1 MKILEHRQLTDLS
14 PAKVQFIR
22 IDPEDISATMAD
34 ILKVLMDMSWL
45 KNFDE
50 EYERGA
56 FASKANKTIDDIKD
70 KFSKCSSD
78 KVTSSAGE
86 YIVSELAREAL
97 INQLTYLD
105 IPLAELLGKL
115 MDKYTFEGV
124 EYSWLKV
131 CYYYDYLGPT
141 K

>member
-50 EYERGA
+50 EYERGS

-105 IPLAELLGKL
+105 IPLAELLGKKKSGNPGFDFHSANFIL
-115 MDKYTFEGV
+115 IF
-124 EYSWLKV
+124 
-131 CYYYDYLGPT
+131 YLISFIN
-141 K
+141 